1 MQHVLTSGAA
11 IAANQFGPL
20 AYVSINGRIDSE
32 RHEPIFAFQPSVIFP
47 SEETLLPETSAS
59 IEYKMASCV
68 DLVGKN
74 QTSELYFAD
83 SPLVIGTPLKSR
95 KEHDALLLL
104 TNHCEDNFDQ

>member
-1 MQHVLTSGAA
+1 MRTKSSGNEICIFARVQSAGAARLFFSAFAEVRWNASQLTRHATCPDQRAA

-59 IEYKMASCV
+59 
-68 DLVGKN
+68 
-74 QTSELYFAD
+74 
-83 SPLVIGTPLKSR
+83 
-95 KEHDALLLL
+95 
-104 TNHCEDNFDQ
+104 